1 MLSTGLISAM
11 KSSTQRAT
19 AAGWSSRQPAFF
31 PHWVE
36 EDGSKTVLFQND
48 HLDRMREYRDQGP
61 TYPIYVVPEFAHITL
76 FEHVGEDDET
86 VVDTA
91 PGDLPAGFADRT
103 N

>member
-1 MLSTGLISAM
+1 
-11 KSSTQRAT
+11 
-19 AAGWSSRQPAFF
+19 
-31 PHWVE
+31 VE

-48 HLDRMREYRDQGP
+48 HLEQMRAYRDEGP

-76 FEHVGEDDET
+76 YEFVGADDET

-91 PGDLPAGFADRT
+91 PADLPAGFADRR

>member
-1 MLSTGLISAM
+1 MLIGYARVSKADGSQTTDL
-11 KSSTQRAT
+11 QRDALL
-19 AAGWSSRQPAFF
+19 AAG
-31 PHWVE
+31 
-36 EDGSKTVLFQND
+36 FQND
-48 HLDRMREYRDQGP
+48 HLDEMQRFRDEGP

-91 PGDLPAGFADRT
+91 PGDLPAGWADRT